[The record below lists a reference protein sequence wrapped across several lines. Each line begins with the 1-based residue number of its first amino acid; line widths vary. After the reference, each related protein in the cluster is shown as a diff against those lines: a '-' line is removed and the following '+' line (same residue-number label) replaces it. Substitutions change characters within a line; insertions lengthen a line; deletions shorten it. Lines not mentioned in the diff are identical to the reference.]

1 MAVSIRKFIEDL
13 NLEVVVEG
21 RDDKEISVN
30 DIIRPGLQ
38 FVGYYD
44 YFVNTRIQIIGNGEW
59 HYLNNLEPEVR
70 RQRLEKYFQYDM
82 PCIVFSRDLNPHLE
96 FVELA
101 KRNRTWVVKSTRDTT
116 RLINRIINYLD
127 RALAKTTTMHGV
139 LVDVYGMGI
148 LITGESGIG
157 KSEAALE
164 LIKRGHMLV
173 SDDAVDIKLVDGI
186 LYGRSPY
193 ITSGMLEVRGMGII
207 NIQTLYGL
215 SSVLEEKPI
224 DLVIHLEKWRDEE
237 DYDRIGTPEFINILN
252 IPVRKMRMPVKPGR
266 NIAVII
272 EAAAANFRYGRMR
285 LEAPIDTINRR
296 IDEVMRGERD
306 R

>member
-1 MAVSIRKFIEDL
+1 MPVNIKKFIEDL

-21 RDDKEISVN
+21 KEDREIEVN

-38 FVGYYD
+38 FVGQYE
-44 YFVNTRIQIIGNGEW
+44 YFVNTRIQIVGNAEW
-59 HYLNNLEPEVR
+59 HYLNSLEPDVR
-70 RQRLEKYFQYDM
+70 RQRLEKYFEYDM
-82 PCIVFSRDLNPHLE
+82 PCIVFSRNLNPHYE
-96 FVELA
+96 FIELA
-101 KRNRTWVVKSTRDTT
+101 REKKIWILRSTRDTT
-116 RLINRIINYLD
+116 RLVNRIINYLD

-139 LVDVYGMGI
+139 LVDVYGVGI

-157 KSEAALE
+157 KSEVALE

-173 SDDAVDIKLVDGI
+173 TDDAVEIKLVDGI
-186 LYGRSPY
+186 LYGTSPY

-215 SSVLEEKPI
+215 SSILEEKTI
-224 DLVIHLEKWRDEE
+224 DLVIHLEQWREHE
-237 DYDRIGTPEFINILN
+237 DYDRVGMPEYINILN
-252 IPVRKMRMPVKPGR
+252 IPVRRMRMPVKPGR

-272 EAAAANFRYGRMR
+272 EAAAANFRYGRMM

-296 IDEVMRGERD
+296 IDEVMRGEK
-306 R
+306 

>member
-1 MAVSIRKFIEDL
+1 MPVNIKKFIEDL

-21 RDDKEISVN
+21 KEDREIEVN

-38 FVGYYD
+38 FVGQYE
-44 YFVNTRIQIIGNGEW
+44 YFVNTRIQIVGNAEW
-59 HYLNNLEPEVR
+59 HYLNSLEPDVR
-70 RQRLEKYFQYDM
+70 RQRLEKYFEYDM
-82 PCIVFSRDLNPHLE
+82 PCIVFSRNLNPHYE
-96 FVELA
+96 FIELA
-101 KRNRTWVVKSTRDTT
+101 REKKIWILRSTRDTT
-116 RLINRIINYLD
+116 RLVNRIINYLD

-139 LVDVYGMGI
+139 LVDVYGVGI

-157 KSEAALE
+157 KSEVALE

-173 SDDAVDIKLVDGI
+173 TDDAVEIKLVDGI
-186 LYGRSPY
+186 LYGTSPY

-215 SSVLEEKPI
+215 SSILEEKTI
-224 DLVIHLEKWRDEE
+224 DLVIHLEQWREHE
-237 DYDRIGTPEFINILN
+237 DYDRVGMPEYINILN
-252 IPVRKMRMPVKPGR
+252 IPVRRMRMPVKPGR

-272 EAAAANFRYGRMR
+272 EAAAANYRYGRMM

-296 IDEVMRGERD
+296 IDEVMRGEK
-306 R
+306 